1 MSKAIKL
8 PSRSGQKISIFLV
21 ESISFFKYTLF
32 FIATIV
38 LFAVAYTYL
47 TPYGH
52 GIGQSHEP
60 VSDITLLK
68 GMYFSV
74 VTISS
79 LGYGDLHP
87 MGISK
92 ALVCVEVLM
101 GLGLVGIMI
110 AKVTSQRLS
119 YHVSRLFS
127 SDAQK
132 RLDEIAVDFEKSR
145 SDLAGIMSRLSRAY
159 PNTPD

>member
-1 MSKAIKL
+1 
-8 PSRSGQKISIFLV
+8 
-21 ESISFFKYTLF
+21 
-32 FIATIV
+32 
-38 LFAVAYTYL
+38 
-47 TPYGH
+47 
-52 GIGQSHEP
+52 
-60 VSDITLLK
+60 
-68 GMYFSV
+68 
-74 VTISS
+74 
-79 LGYGDLHP
+79 

-119 YHVSRLFS
+119 YHVSCLFS

-159 PNTPD
+159 PNTPDQTAGDNNLEVVSDFQSVIAGFPKIVS